1 VKKRGSQRDKRSHSM
16 SDTTLHYHWDI
27 RPAFVPLERK
37 EVTIALKIAE
47 WDAERAADLLKVNTS
62 RLMGFLRGH
71 TDLYRQVELKT
82 VYPFISIQDGDDGI
96 TITIKPDRSWKRI
109 TARNE
114 TNGATV
120 ITLDKVS
127 REHEALVRRAQAIMR
142 EGE

>member
-1 VKKRGSQRDKRSHSM
+1 MKKRGFQRDHSK
-16 SDTTLHYHWDI
+16 SDTTLHYYWDL
-27 RPAFVPLERK
+27 RPAYEPLTRN
-37 EVTIALKIAE
+37 EVVLALKITE
-47 WDAERAADLLKVNTS
+47 WDAEKAAGILKVDIS

-82 VYPFISIQDGDDGI
+82 VYPFISIQDGEEGI

-114 TNGATV
+114 TSGATV

>member
-16 SDTTLHYHWDI
+16 SDTTLYYHWDI

-127 REHEALVRRAQAIMR
+127 REHKALVRRAQAIMR

>member
-1 VKKRGSQRDKRSHSM
+1 MKKRGFQRDHSK
-16 SDTTLHYHWDI
+16 SDTTLHYYWDL
-27 RPAFVPLERK
+27 RPAYEPLTRN
-37 EVTIALKIAE
+37 EVVLALKITE
-47 WDAERAADLLKVNTS
+47 WDAEKAAGILKVDIS

-82 VYPFISIQDGDDGI
+82 VYPFISIQDGEEGI